1 LIFEGAADIITVLRN
16 GTAPEAQKT
25 IFNLRGEIMKT
36 IKLSFV
42 LLLLSLT
49 ICPVASAKDVSFR
62 QQQIEANYAARMKQL
77 YAKAELESSKLS
89 VTDRLLWIEYITGAE
104 TPYSDRFSL
113 YTVGGG
119 SALSFVTFTETDQ
132 EVVLSGVAAASV
144 SESDT
149 TKLSTL
155 TGPQRYLQAHLADS
169 FSLSQFAA
177 FLLSEDSS
185 TVFSSIADSRFQN
198 RRLRYQARYLLRTAE
213 RLHTEA
219 RQIEAERKAAL
230 AAMQQEKEYKAE
242 EAPAPAEQAQP
253 QPVETGVV
261 TAVSYSPK
269 GSICMVEGVDAVL
282 SQGDVI
288 ETDNIKDVKV
298 VSISRDSVQFSK
310 NGKTWT
316 QKLGE
321 EASSRMSD

>member
-1 LIFEGAADIITVLRN
+1 
-16 GTAPEAQKT
+16 
-25 IFNLRGEIMKT
+25 MKT
-36 IKLSFV
+36 IKLSIV
-42 LLLLSLT
+42 LLLSALT
-49 ICPVASAKDVSFR
+49 ICPVVSAKDVSFR
-62 QQQIEANYAARMKQL
+62 RQQIEANYAARMKQL
-77 YAKAELESSKLS
+77 YAKAELEASKLS
-89 VTDRLLWIEYITGAE
+89 VTDRLLWIEFITGAE
-104 TPYSDRFSL
+104 TPYSDSFSL

-119 SALSFVTFTETDQ
+119 SGSLSFATYTEVDESIVTASI
-132 EVVLSGVAAASV
+132 LAASAT
-144 SESDT
+144 ESDT

-198 RRLRYQARYLLRTAE
+198 RRLRYQARNLLRTAE

-219 RQIEAERKAAL
+219 RQIESERNAAL
-230 AAMQQEKEYKAE
+230 AAMQMEKEYK
-242 EAPAPAEQAQP
+242 PASVEQAQP

-261 TAVSYSPK
+261 TAVSYSTK

-282 SQGDVI
+282 SPGDVI
-288 ETDNIKDVKV
+288 DTDDIKDVKV
-298 VSISRDSVQFSK
+298 ESIDRDSVKFSRK
-310 NGKTWT
+310 GKTWT

-321 EASSRMSD
+321 EAGSRMND